1 MFNDRLPPSLHW
13 EGLLPTRSSI
23 SRPLPT
29 RLISISPSFDPP
41 LFWTCFVFNWSYAI
55 SLFRPFGFG
64 EGGEG
69 GTRRRGGENVGS
81 AGRKRGGSV
90 ECRSSRLFVQ
100 LIQRDQQVGRE
111 RDPGGTIRESFGV
124 SIGVL
129 VQVDS
134 YDSETHCPPLQA
146 RSVP

>member
-1 MFNDRLPPSLHW
+1 MALAKGSERV
-13 EGLLPTRSSI
+13 G
-23 SRPLPT
+23 
-29 RLISISPSFDPP
+29 
-41 LFWTCFVFNWSYAI
+41 
-55 SLFRPFGFG
+55 
-64 EGGEG
+64 GGEK
-69 GTRRRGGENVGS
+69 RGS
-81 AGRKRGGSV
+81 AGRKGSRSV
-90 ECRSSRLFVQ
+90 ECRSSRLFVPAQ
-100 LIQRDQQVGRE
+100 LIQRDQVGRE